1 MFFSPGNIR
10 VLVEPVGFISYF
22 FLQFPGCFAVADV
35 VVLVAEA
42 SSADPVFDQLAAA
55 VAGEVSGGCRSGSI
69 PGVPA
74 LDRAYQS
81 VVVVFMAAR

>member
-10 VLVEPVGFISYF
+10 VLVKAVGIVGN
-22 FLQFPGCFAVADV
+22 FLFQFTSGLAVADV

-42 SSADPVFDQLAAA
+42 SSLADPVFDQLAAA

-74 LDRAYQS
+74 LDLYKRR
-81 VVVVFMAAR
+81 V